1 MTTPPRLFSQV
12 TPYVHLRG
20 THGGGKGCIV
30 CFRTSVSEDRKSADM
45 GEFLV
50 AMAAKVAMALAE
62 AIIMRL
68 VWELWAACSRS
79 LRMNVVAAAA

>member
-12 TPYVHLRG
+12 THYVHLRG
-20 THGGGKGCIV
+20 THDGGKGCIV
-30 CFRTSVSEDRKSADM
+30 CFRKSVSEHRKSADM

-50 AMAAKVAMALAE
+50 AMAAKVAE